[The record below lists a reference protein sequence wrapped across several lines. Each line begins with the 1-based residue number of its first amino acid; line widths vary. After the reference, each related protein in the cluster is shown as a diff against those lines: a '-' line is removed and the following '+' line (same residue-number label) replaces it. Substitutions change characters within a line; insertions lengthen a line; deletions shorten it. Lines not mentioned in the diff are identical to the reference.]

1 MTTGRILLSRTAES
15 LYWLSR
21 YVERADSTARLIEMG
36 NRMAMLPGAYSQN
49 EWRSVARASGCLDL
63 FEDPDGITEGAI
75 IRTLLLDKDNPSSI
89 RACLEN
95 ARANAK
101 SARTSLTMATWD
113 ALNDGWRKL
122 ELMDAGQAQRD
133 LPAVL
138 DWVKSRGA
146 MIRGSSTS
154 TMLRNDGYLFLG
166 LGGYVER
173 ADMTLRLLDVKSYV
187 LLPETEVVGG
197 GRDHHQWTSVLH
209 ATSAVRAY
217 HHVYRSDYSPGK
229 IADFLI
235 LNPQFPRSV
244 LFSVTK
250 IRHCLNLLAESHG
263 TDPACT
269 RTASEML
276 ASLSRLKVGEIF
288 RHGLPEFVA
297 DAIGTTNKLGAEIAE
312 AFHFGGMR

>member
-1 MTTGRILLSRTAES
+1 MTDRILLSRTAES

-36 NRMAMLPGAYSQN
+36 NRMAMLPGAFGQN
-49 EWRSVARASGCLDL
+49 EWRSVARASGCLEL
-63 FEDPDGITEGAI
+63 FEDPEGITEAAI

-122 ELMDAGQAQRD
+122 ELMDVAQAQRD

-138 DWVKSRGA
+138 DWVKARGA
-146 MIRGSSTS
+146 LIRGASAS
-154 TMLRNDGYLFLG
+154 TMLRDDGYQFLG

-209 ATSAVRAY
+209 ATSATRSY

-235 LNPQFPRSV
+235 LNRQFPRSV
-244 LFSVTK
+244 MFSFTK
-250 IRHCLNLLAESHG
+250 IRQCLNLLAESHG
-263 TDPACT
+263 IDPACT
-269 RTASEML
+269 KTANEML
-276 ASLSRLKVGEIF
+276 ASLSRLRVGEIF
-288 RHGLPEFVA
+288 RQGLPEFVA
-297 DAIGTTNKLGAEIAE
+297 DSIGRTHQLGAEIAQ
-312 AFHFGGMR
+312 AFHFGGAR

>member
-1 MTTGRILLSRTAES
+1 MSRLLLSRTAES
-15 LYWLSR
+15 LYWLGR

-36 NRMAMLPGAYSQN
+36 NRMAMLPGAYSHQ
-49 EWRSVARASGCLDL
+49 EWRSVARASGCLDA
-63 FEDPDGITEGAI
+63 FEDPDGITEAAI

-95 ARANAK
+95 ARQNAK
-101 SARTSLTMATWD
+101 SARTSLTIATWG
-113 ALNDGWRKL
+113 ALNEGWRKL
-122 ELMDAGQAQRD
+122 ELMDAAEAQRD

-138 DWVKSRGA
+138 DWVKARGA
-146 MIRGSSTS
+146 MIRGTSTS
-154 TMLRNDGYLFLG
+154 TMLRNDGYSFLG

-187 LLPETEVVGG
+187 LLPETEAVGG

-209 ATSAVRAY
+209 ATSAIRAY

-244 LFSVTK
+244 VFSYQK
-250 IRHCLNLLAESHG
+250 IRRCLSFLAESHG
-263 TDPACT
+263 KDLECMG
-269 RTASEML
+269 TADRMLNEM
-276 ASLSRLKVGEIF
+276 RGLKVGEIF
-288 RHGLPEFVA
+288 RDGLPEFVH
-297 DAIGTTNKLGAEIAE
+297 DAIGRTNQLGAEISQ